1 VITHDKAALAT
12 DGRYFNQASK
22 QLDDNWVLLKQ
33 GIQDVPT
40 WQEWAAEQ
48 AAGGKVVAVDPTLLT
63 GGAAK
68 KLAEKIKKSGG
79 KDLVAVTEN
88 LVDNVWAQD
97 KPGRPNEQVVVLE
110 EKFAGK
116 DVKAKLAEL
125 RKELD
130 KKKSLGFV
138 VSMLD
143 EIAWLFNLRG
153 NDIPYNPVFFSYAI
167 VTADKATLYID
178 ASKLRE
184 HHQAFLAE
192 NGVDIKPYNAI
203 FEDAAALG
211 QSAKATNSESSGE
224 PRKYLVST
232 KASWALKLA
241 LGGDDLAEEVRS
253 PIGDSKAVKNATEL
267 EGMRQCHVRD
277 GAALIEYFAWLED
290 QLINKKATLDEVEG
304 ADQLEAFRSKKEH
317 FVGLS
322 FDTISSTGAK

>member
-1 VITHDKAALAT
+1 M
-12 DGRYFNQASK
+12 
-22 QLDDNWVLLKQ
+22 LLKQ

-48 AAGGKVVAVDPTLLT
+48 SQGGKVAAVDPTLLT

-97 KPGRPNEQVVVLE
+97 KPGRPNEPVLVLD

-116 DVKAKLAEL
+116 DVRAKLTDL
-125 RKELD
+125 RKELE
-130 KKKSLGFV
+130 KRKSLGFV

-143 EIAWLFNLRG
+143 ETAWLFNLRG

-167 VTADKATLYID
+167 ITAEKATLYID
-178 ASKLRE
+178 ASKLGE
-184 HHQAFLAE
+184 QDQSFLAE
-192 NGVDIKPYNAI
+192 NGVDIKPYGAI
-203 FEDAAALG
+203 FEDATALG
-211 QSAKATNSESSGE
+211 QSAKASSSESPGE
-224 PRKYLVST
+224 PKKYLIST
-232 KASWALKLA
+232 RASWALKLA
-241 LGGDDLAEEVRS
+241 LGGDDLVEEVRS
-253 PIGDSKAVKNATEL
+253 PIGDSKSVKNNTEL

-290 QLINKKATLDEVEG
+290 HLVNKKATLDEVQG
-304 ADQLEAFRSKKEH
+304 ADQLEAFRAKKEH